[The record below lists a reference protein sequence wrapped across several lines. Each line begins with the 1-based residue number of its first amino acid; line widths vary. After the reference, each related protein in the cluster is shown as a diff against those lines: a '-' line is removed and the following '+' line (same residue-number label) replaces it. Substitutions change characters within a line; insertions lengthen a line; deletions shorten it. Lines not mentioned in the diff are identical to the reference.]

1 MKKLVAFSVAVV
13 LMTALRADYSSL
25 YWTINEADNF
35 SGAPFD
41 YAKVYA
47 VNNRT
52 GSDTY
57 LNYVGTGGIEA
68 GQAEF
73 YSDVHLPEEI
83 GRGGGYALAGPS
95 WAAITDEMRSGDWLF
110 SFLLYDQDGNEV
122 GHSLRTYT
130 FGDIANYVADF
141 GTTPSGGALAVGVV
155 PEPTSG
161 LLLLL
166 GLASLALR
174 RKRV

>member
-1 MKKLVAFSVAVV
+1 MKKLIAFSVAALLV
-13 LMTALRADYSSL
+13 TALRADYSSL
-25 YWTINEADNF
+25 YWTINEAQNYC
-35 SGAPFD
+35 GAPFD

-47 VNNRT
+47 VNNGT
-52 GSDTY
+52 GSGTY
-57 LNYVGTGGIEA
+57 LNYVGAEGIEA

-83 GRGGGYALAGPS
+83 GRGIGYALAGPS

-110 SFLLYDQDGNEV
+110 SFLLYDQDDRQV
-122 GHSLRTYT
+122 GRSIRTYT
-130 FGDIANYVADF
+130 FGDLSNYVADF
-141 GTTPSGGALAVGVV
+141 GTTPSGGALAVAVA

-166 GLASLALR
+166 GFASLALR

>member
-1 MKKLVAFSVAVV
+1 MKKLIAFSVAAV
-13 LMTALRADYSSL
+13 LVTALRADYSSL
-25 YWTINEADNF
+25 YWTINAKDNL
-35 SGAPFD
+35 GAVPFD

-52 GSDTY
+52 GSGTY
-57 LNYVGTGGIEA
+57 LNYVGANGVVD
-68 GQAEF
+68 GQTEF
-73 YSDVHLPEEI
+73 GSDVYTSGNGL
-83 GRGGGYALAGPS
+83 ALAGES
-95 WAAITDEMRSGDWLF
+95 WAEITGEMRSGDWLF

-130 FGDIANYVADF
+130 FGDVANYVADF

-166 GLASLALR
+166 GFASLALR

>member
-1 MKKLVAFSVAVV
+1 MRKLIAFSVAAV
-13 LMTALRADYSSL
+13 LVTALRADYSSL
-25 YWTINEADNF
+25 YWTINAKDNVC
-35 SGAPFD
+35 AVPFD
-41 YAKVYA
+41 YARVYA

-52 GSDTY
+52 GSGAY
-57 LNYVGTGGIEA
+57 LNYVGTDGVVD
-68 GQAEF
+68 GQTEF
-73 YSDVHLPEEI
+73 ASDVYASGSGL
-83 GRGGGYALAGPS
+83 ALAGES

-110 SFLLYDQDGNEV
+110 SFLLYDQDDQQV
-122 GHSLRTYT
+122 GRSIRTYT
-130 FGDIANYVADF
+130 FGDLANYVADF

-166 GLASLALR
+166 GFASLALR